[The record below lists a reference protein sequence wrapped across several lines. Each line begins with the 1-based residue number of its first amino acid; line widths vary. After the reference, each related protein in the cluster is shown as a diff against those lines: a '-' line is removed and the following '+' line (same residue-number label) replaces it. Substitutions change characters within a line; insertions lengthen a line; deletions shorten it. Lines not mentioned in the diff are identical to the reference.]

1 MLLRRQGYAATGLAQ
16 IVRESGVTTG
26 SLYHH
31 FPGGKED
38 LAVAALT
45 LSASVVTEHLQ
56 RALAPPTEP
65 AQAFVRWLEAI
76 ADDLMADPRDG
87 CPVAPVALEAVH
99 SSERLRSAASE
110 AFRTWADQITD
121 RLIQDGWPKAR
132 ASNAAQAVLALVEG
146 ALLLS
151 RTTGDREPLRNAAA
165 NVALL
170 LRPEPEVSTT
180 SSSRSRG

>member
-16 IVRESGVTTG
+16 IVREAGVTTG

-56 RALAPPTEP
+56 QALAPPAEP
-65 AQAFVRWLEAI
+65 ADAVARWLEAI
-76 ADDLMADPRDG
+76 ADDLAVDPRDG

-110 AFRTWADQITD
+110 AFRTWAGKIAD
-121 RLIQDGWPKAR
+121 RLVLDGWTKAR
-132 ASNAAQAVLALVEG
+132 ASSTAQAVLALVEG

-151 RTTGDREPLRNAAA
+151 RTTGDREPLRDAAA
-165 NVALL
+165 HVALL
-170 LRPEPEVSTT
+170 LRRPEREVSTT
-180 SSSRSRG
+180 P